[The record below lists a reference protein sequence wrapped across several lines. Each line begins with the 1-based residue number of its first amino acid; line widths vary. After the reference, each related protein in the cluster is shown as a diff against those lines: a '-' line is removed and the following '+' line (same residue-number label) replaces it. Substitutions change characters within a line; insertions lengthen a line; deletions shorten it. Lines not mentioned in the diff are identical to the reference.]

1 MKRGIMAGSVQRK
14 TTLVKINRR
23 VVASSGR
30 NMSGSITSSDGM
42 MPRRSKEMKI
52 ARPVSLETDA
62 SRRTDRSRMMVSDQG
77 KMTSTSMASANARQR
92 VVNSQKMT
100 ERSAMMNSRGAMT
113 SQRLTE
119 TDVAMKRA
127 TAQEMKK
134 QAIEKAMSQMT
145 IQTTKEEKSNKMR
158 FGFKRLML
166 ATVCAG
172 LAVFAIVY
180 FVNINAPNVS
190 LRVAAMQIGIEASY
204 PAYVPRDYS
213 LSDITSEEGKVI
225 LNFRNNLSGDSFMII
240 EEKSSWDSNAL
251 ISNYVEKEY
260 GDDYVVVREQGLSL
274 YISGSDAA
282 WVNGG
287 ICFRLRA
294 SNGVLTKKQIKN
306 IAVSL

>member
-1 MKRGIMAGSVQRK
+1 
-14 TTLVKINRR
+14 
-23 VVASSGR
+23 
-30 NMSGSITSSDGM
+30 
-42 MPRRSKEMKI
+42 
-52 ARPVSLETDA
+52 
-62 SRRTDRSRMMVSDQG
+62 
-77 KMTSTSMASANARQR
+77 
-92 VVNSQKMT
+92 
-100 ERSAMMNSRGAMT
+100 
-113 SQRLTE
+113 
-119 TDVAMKRA
+119 
-127 TAQEMKK
+127 
-134 QAIEKAMSQMT
+134 
-145 IQTTKEEKSNKMR
+145 
-158 FGFKRLML
+158 
-166 ATVCAG
+166 
-172 LAVFAIVY
+172 
-180 FVNINAPNVS
+180 
-190 LRVAAMQIGIEASY
+190 VAAMQIGIEASY